1 MSKIAERKATE
12 AGFHID
18 PFGRAEYTANNV
30 RQTYIDGYDQCL
42 NDFKEFLYGRFC
54 IHPHDCHV
62 VQYVSDKP
70 LNDIDDL
77 AEEFEKYLEP

>member
-12 AGFHID
+12 AGFYTD

-30 RQTYIDGYDQCL
+30 RQAYIDGYDQCL
-42 NDFKEFLYGRFC
+42 NDIKEFFYGRFY

-70 LNDIDDL
+70 LDNIDDL
-77 AEEFEKYLEP
+77 IGEFEKYLEP